1 MFCACTHCKI
11 DKASDGEDWG
21 YDGLRN
27 FYNNVIKGDQVIP
40 RTHFSSLVSGMFI
53 KIDLRPYTSKAKLE
67 FLVLKLE
74 KPTFTLE
81 YHQNPGFPGVDTYFK
96 NHFGSQITFLRQCYA

>member
-1 MFCACTHCKI
+1 MEEREECRRRRAHRKI

-21 YDGLRN
+21 YHGLRN

-40 RTHFSSLVSGMFI
+40 RTHFSSFVSGMFM

-67 FLVLKLE
+67 FLVLKL
-74 KPTFTLE
+74 KNLPLPLNITKTR
-81 YHQNPGFPGVDTYFK
+81 GFPGLIPISKIILDPK
-96 NHFGSQITFLRQCYA
+96 